1 MLLLK
6 LKLPGWQCYGLRESH
21 LADLGAPRPARL
33 LFICR
38 SAALLARYPVPIRP
52 SPPAQAHPR
61 PKCRAQ
67 PLL

>member
-1 MLLLK
+1 MVLLK

-38 SAALLARYPVPIRP
+38 SAALLARYPVVLV
-52 SPPAQAHPR
+52 SGWPALD
-61 PKCRAQ
+61 KSI
-67 PLL
+67 